1 MEEKVVSTKAEWID
15 LLNGDDTFDEGAA
28 GCIDPDIDQTV
39 ESRYG
44 NGNEMVITFHFPD
57 GDWTGTFID

>member
-1 MEEKVVSTKAEWID
+1 MEEEKLVSTRAE
-15 LLNGDDTFDEGAA
+15 
-28 GCIDPDIDQTV
+28 CIDPDIDQTV
-39 ESRYG
+39 KNRYG